1 MDSAHCFR
9 LFRDHAAL
17 QAVQEEL
24 AAGRRNTLVMAVDDR
39 VYPRDALETYLYYS
53 ELLPGA
59 DTLFSTGAS
68 GLIQTDG
75 RHLQH

>member
-1 MDSAHCFR
+1 
-9 LFRDHAAL
+9 
-17 QAVQEEL
+17 L

-39 VYPRDALETYLYYS
+39 VYLRDPLETYLYYS

-59 DTLFSTGAS
+59 ALCFRGAS

-75 RHLQH
+75 RHLQHLI

>member
-17 QAVQEEL
+17 QAVQEEF
-24 AAGRRNTLVMAVDDR
+24 AAGRGNTLVMPVDDDR

-53 ELLPGA
+53 ELLPGRNSVFTVRLA
-59 DTLFSTGAS
+59 
-68 GLIQTDG
+68 
-75 RHLQH
+75 